1 MDFSEYNPVKYTA
14 PVVLRNPP
22 WADPDLMSMDPSAR
36 PPLAYNVLDE
46 EYHVNRASHMG
57 AYRVKHGL
65 PLNPMGRTGMIGR
78 GLLGRFGPN
87 HAADPIVTRWKRTS
101 AGVMLDGG
109 KKVLEFVAIQRR
121 DNSQWAIPGGM
132 VEPGQVVTQALKAE
146 FGEEAMAKLDVTNE
160 ERDKISSLIDKLFSN
175 GMEVYKGYVDDPRNT
190 DNAWMETVAVNF
202 HDDTG
207 EIFSEFKLQAGDD
220 AAAVR
225 WQRVSGNIPL
235 FASHVSI
242 LEKVA
247 KMRSAAF

>member
-1 MDFSEYNPVKYTA
+1 MEFPDYDPVSYTA
-14 PVVLRNPP
+14 PVVLKKPP
-22 WADPDLMSMDPSAR
+22 WADPDLMNMKPSMR
-36 PPLAYNVLDE
+36 PLLAYNKLDE

-57 AYRVKHGL
+57 PYRIKDGL
-65 PLNPMGRTGMIGR
+65 PHNPMGRTGMKGR

-101 AGVMLDGG
+101 GGVMLDGG
-109 KKVLEFVAIQRR
+109 KKVLEFVAIQRK

-146 FGEEAMAKLDVTNE
+146 FGEEAMAKLNFTDE
-160 ERDKISSLIDKLFSN
+160 EREKISRLIDKLFQN
-175 GMEVYKGYVDDPRNT
+175 GVEVYKGYVDDPRNT

-207 EIFSEFKLQAGDD
+207 EVFSEFKLQAGDD

-247 KMRSAAF
+247 KMRNAAF